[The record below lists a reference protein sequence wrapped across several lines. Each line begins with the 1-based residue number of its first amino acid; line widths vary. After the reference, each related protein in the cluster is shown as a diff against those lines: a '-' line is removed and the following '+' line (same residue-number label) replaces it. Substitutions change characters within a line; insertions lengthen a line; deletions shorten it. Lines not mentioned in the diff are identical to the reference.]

1 MTNLTDLC
9 ITLAEKLGWENAR
22 LSGGSIVVDVAGDH
36 RSVVVTD
43 EDAYAFI
50 AHAKAELAKRGWYAR
65 QHQCDRLVH
74 RDESYVHVQKLS
86 FSVSDTVSNKYVHST
101 ALYEYDP
108 TNPLSTAEA
117 ELKALIEALG

>member
-22 LSGGSIVVDVAGDH
+22 LSGGSIVVDVAGYH

-43 EDAYAFI
+43 EDTFALI
-50 AHAKAELAKRGWYAR
+50 AHAKAELAKRGILIYSELNRSMVAFYSE
-65 QHQCDRLVH
+65 VE
-74 RDESYVHVQKLS
+74 RDGFRTLTSPYTQ
-86 FSVSDTVSNKYVHST
+86 
-101 ALYEYDP
+101 DP

-117 ELKALIEALG
+117 ELKAMIEALS